1 MTLWPFQHVV
11 CHSIAYQRL
20 FVAPRCSTAYCLWV
34 LAVITLVVVPLFA
47 TFAADNVWVKESF
60 YRVQPVVTF
69 ANELYVLIGGNTTE
83 SMVGWSTQPQL
94 QVLLPKQVK
103 VPTVRSS
110 TEDHNRDGIADTLQL
125 SLDFPSEGETYRS
138 VLLLAVY
145 NVEIQGKVA
154 EQLSSLVAL
163 DTSSPYG
170 SSGLWAHGQLS
181 FRQKLP
187 LYQSP
192 EARSVYV
199 SSPLDVNWRSNWIPD
214 KQPLSL
220 EELLSRYAQSHAAL
234 KLAKCW
240 PTASVDKTVKQA
252 ELLLEASSFQECEAL
267 LLKETTDGSDAL
279 RSPYALRLLL
289 HSYRCQGKQSWA
301 RKLAEDQ
308 LAKPTKAMQHPTGQA
323 MMQLS
328 LAELELAD
336 KRQDRAA
343 HLANEALAA
352 FSEMD
357 MPSYEA
363 LCLLALA
370 GAASANE
377 RHGDAAEFAKDAL
390 DRFQQ
395 EDDESQST
403 RGLGRALLALSE
415 AEQALQDFAAADRS
429 TEKSLEVFKFGKDEV
444 WQAFVLQ
451 MRAGW
456 SYKQDYI
463 RCRHRDVTSRAKAA
477 EDNPSLAAVSAE
489 AAMHLWQ
496 SNGHPLSREAE
507 LAEIACS
514 AFLALNQPEDAIKP
528 LRACLYRARMM
539 ADRTIEGHMLYVTIR
554 VNQVLGDIEGAIKV
568 ADKSWEVFHE
578 LGNRR
583 MELAALRTK
592 CDVQLAGYS
601 DEELGN
607 AWLQMFRLRD
617 ARDESINAKKA
628 LETAIQRFEA
638 AGQRRRAV
646 EAALE
651 LAGLSARDYSSAA
664 EMAREVRSLC
674 RKHDDVKGEASAL
687 LLLGSVLLQRH
698 DNLEAMKAAEEAF
711 ELFRQ
716 VGDRFREA
724 EALFLVSQAGRQ
736 LCTMS
741 KATVAKHWI
750 YFGAALQAAKD
761 AMALAEHLGDMQ
773 LCAHAYVVLA
783 QIQVLSAPL
792 LHDALKNAQ
801 EASDL
806 FSHLGHAAGTAWS
819 LELQASASHNL
830 QNHAAAVEA
839 LNKAKLVYAQA
850 LAGATSVRR
859 CEEFILQLEAG
870 QAAATET
877 KGSIE
882 VKQEAPRLP
891 QPDPMSLQGEDRVMA
906 QLAKI
911 LQDLGVEDVHDD
923 DGLMSS
929 GLTSRAAIQ
938 LKGEMEQAF
947 AGIHIPSTVAFD
959 YPNIRSLSNWIAGYT
974 WLVREELK
982 STNETVM
989 FEPLVPPMWDYT
1001 PRQSFRIQMTMDVHP
1016 QLVYYVPLASEVL
1029 KLAWVQVLAFLIPTW
1044 VVVEWLKVHFIM
1056 QVSGNL
1062 CRCFCGNGW
1071 QVEAEDDRQFGSVS
1085 VGLGAISSLDCPD
1098 DLPEVSGMLSYSAEE
1113 ALFSG
1118 CVESCLCDAASAL
1131 FAMSSP
1137 LVAEVRA
1144 SLVQNRGGKPIR
1156 EGELWHLST
1165 EDVVRKVHVSLFIN
1179 GLSVSFETKKV
1190 LVPLSP
1196 FTLVRNCKF
1205 QAASFDVK
1213 EFADFKIFK
1222 VHLHAANRC
1231 YFFGVREEERSSWVS
1246 DISTAIRLV
1255 TQSLFP
1261 PFRIA
1266 CNPLAAVDGTQK
1278 RLLAGYLLHSDS
1290 PCLVSA
1296 LYCELQAH
1304 NNGKAMFVLYENEN
1318 CKVPVKAMALTA
1330 DSTVAEKLGINCSC
1344 FSVDQRDFSSRTLS
1358 ERKLWLRA
1366 ISNIKVKLA
1375 NAAPTP
1381 SSEDLE
1387 HYRQAVKEQ
1396 LHQIR
1401 TSLQCKIR
1409 TDGLL
1414 PPSIHNTF
1422 QSTVSPFNM
1431 DLWAE
1436 ISGYHHG
1443 YVEEEEE
1450 EGESV
1455 PAERSPAL

>member
-1 MTLWPFQHVV
+1 MRSERLSELFLWPP
-11 CHSIAYQRL
+11 AAPPGGDGL
-20 FVAPRCSTAYCLWV
+20 FD
-34 LAVITLVVVPLFA
+34 
-47 TFAADNVWVKESF
+47 TFGHE
-60 YRVQPVVTF
+60 
-69 ANELYVLIGGNTTE
+69 
-83 SMVGWSTQPQL
+83 
-94 QVLLPKQVK
+94 
-103 VPTVRSS
+103 
-110 TEDHNRDGIADTLQL
+110 
-125 SLDFPSEGETYRS
+125 
-138 VLLLAVY
+138 
-145 NVEIQGKVA
+145 
-154 EQLSSLVAL
+154 
-163 DTSSPYG
+163 
-170 SSGLWAHGQLS
+170 
-181 FRQKLP
+181 
-187 LYQSP
+187 
-192 EARSVYV
+192 
-199 SSPLDVNWRSNWIPD
+199 
-214 KQPLSL
+214 
-220 EELLSRYAQSHAAL
+220 
-234 KLAKCW
+234 
-240 PTASVDKTVKQA
+240 ASVDKTVKQA

-403 RGLGRALLALSE
+403 RGLGKALLALAE

-456 SYKQDYI
+456 SYKQ
-463 RCRHRDVTSRAKAA
+463 
-477 EDNPSLAAVSAE
+477 DNPSLAAVSAE

-592 CDVQLAGYS
+592 CDVQLAGPTRDPKALDTAKQVVAS
-601 DEELGN
+601 AQELDQRDSQKDEELGN

-651 LAGLSARDYSSAA
+651 LAGLSARVQDYSSAV

-801 EASDL
+801 EACDL

-850 LAGATSVRR
+850 NKPTSVRR

-891 QPDPMSLQGEDRVMA
+891 QPVLSLPKRERREIKDPMSLQGEDRVMA

-959 YPNIRSLSNWIAGYT
+959 YPNIRSLSNWIAG
-974 WLVREELK
+974 
-982 STNETVM
+982 S
-989 FEPLVPPMWDYT
+989 
-1001 PRQSFRIQMTMDVHP
+1001 I
-1016 QLVYYVPLASEVL
+1016 
-1029 KLAWVQVLAFLIPTW
+1029 
-1044 VVVEWLKVHFIM
+1044 
-1056 QVSGNL
+1056 G
-1062 CRCFCGNGW
+1062 
-1071 QVEAEDDRQFGSVS
+1071 EAE
-1085 VGLGAISSLDCPD
+1085 
-1098 DLPEVSGMLSYSAEE
+1098 
-1113 ALFSG
+1113 
-1118 CVESCLCDAASAL
+1118 
-1131 FAMSSP
+1131 
-1137 LVAEVRA
+1137 
-1144 SLVQNRGGKPIR
+1144 
-1156 EGELWHLST
+1156 
-1165 EDVVRKVHVSLFIN
+1165 
-1179 GLSVSFETKKV
+1179 
-1190 LVPLSP
+1190 
-1196 FTLVRNCKF
+1196 
-1205 QAASFDVK
+1205 
-1213 EFADFKIFK
+1213 
-1222 VHLHAANRC
+1222 
-1231 YFFGVREEERSSWVS
+1231 
-1246 DISTAIRLV
+1246 
-1255 TQSLFP
+1255 
-1261 PFRIA
+1261 
-1266 CNPLAAVDGTQK
+1266 
-1278 RLLAGYLLHSDS
+1278 LAG
-1290 PCLVSA
+1290 
-1296 LYCELQAH
+1296 
-1304 NNGKAMFVLYENEN
+1304 
-1318 CKVPVKAMALTA
+1318 
-1330 DSTVAEKLGINCSC
+1330 
-1344 FSVDQRDFSSRTLS
+1344 
-1358 ERKLWLRA
+1358 
-1366 ISNIKVKLA
+1366 
-1375 NAAPTP
+1375 
-1381 SSEDLE
+1381 
-1387 HYRQAVKEQ
+1387 
-1396 LHQIR
+1396 
-1401 TSLQCKIR
+1401 
-1409 TDGLL
+1409 
-1414 PPSIHNTF
+1414 
-1422 QSTVSPFNM
+1422 
-1431 DLWAE
+1431 
-1436 ISGYHHG
+1436 
-1443 YVEEEEE
+1443 
-1450 EGESV
+1450 
-1455 PAERSPAL
+1455 

>member
-1 MTLWPFQHVV
+1 MRSGRLCELFLWPPA
-11 CHSIAYQRL
+11 SPPGGDGL
-20 FVAPRCSTAYCLWV
+20 F
-34 LAVITLVVVPLFA
+34 
-47 TFAADNVWVKESF
+47 
-60 YRVQPVVTF
+60 
-69 ANELYVLIGGNTTE
+69 
-83 SMVGWSTQPQL
+83 
-94 QVLLPKQVK
+94 
-103 VPTVRSS
+103 
-110 TEDHNRDGIADTLQL
+110 DTLGH
-125 SLDFPSEGETYRS
+125 E
-138 VLLLAVY
+138 
-145 NVEIQGKVA
+145 
-154 EQLSSLVAL
+154 
-163 DTSSPYG
+163 
-170 SSGLWAHGQLS
+170 
-181 FRQKLP
+181 
-187 LYQSP
+187 
-192 EARSVYV
+192 EASADQT
-199 SSPLDVNWRSNWIPD
+199 L
-214 KQPLSL
+214 
-220 EELLSRYAQSHAAL
+220 
-234 KLAKCW
+234 
-240 PTASVDKTVKQA
+240 KQA
-252 ELLLEASSFQECEAL
+252 ERLLEAEDFQGCEECL
-267 LLKETTDGSDAL
+267 LAKQADGSDAL
-279 RSPYALRLLL
+279 RSPYAWRLLL
-289 HSYRCQGKQSWA
+289 HSYRFQHKHSWA
-301 RKLAEDQ
+301 RKLAEEQ
-308 LAKPTKAMQHPTGQA
+308 LAKPTKATQHPIGKA

-336 KRQDRAA
+336 KKQDRAA
-343 HLANEALAA
+343 QLAKEALAV
-352 FSEMD
+352 FSELD

-363 LCLLALA
+363 FCLLALA

-377 RHGDAAEFAKDAL
+377 KYRDAAEFAEDAL
-390 DRFQQ
+390 EGFQQ
-395 EDDESQST
+395 EDDESQSA
-403 RGLGRALLALSE
+403 RGLGRALLALAE
-415 AEQALQDFAAADRS
+415 AEQALQDFGAADRS
-429 TEKSLEVFKFGKDEV
+429 IEKALEIFKFGKDEK

-451 MRAGW
+451 IRAGW
-456 SYKQDYI
+456 SYNQD
-463 RCRHRDVTSRAKAA
+463 DPFRAAT
-477 EDNPSLAAVSAE
+477 SAE

-514 AFLALNQPEDAIKP
+514 AFLVLNQPEDAMKP
-528 LRACLYRARMM
+528 VRACLYRARMM
-539 ADRTIEGHMLYVTIR
+539 GDRTIEGHMLYVTIH
-554 VNQVLGDIEGAIKV
+554 VNQVWGDIEGAIKV

-578 LGNRR
+578 LGNRK
-583 MELAALRTK
+583 MELAVLRAK
-592 CDVQLAGYS
+592 CHVQLAGPTPDPKALDTAKQAVACAEQLDQLDS
-601 DEELGN
+601 QKDEELGN
-607 AWLQMFRLRD
+607 AWLQMSRLRN
-617 ARDESINAKKA
+617 ARDESINAQKA

-638 AGQRRRAV
+638 AGQRRRAA
-646 EAALE
+646 EAGLE
-651 LAGLSARDYSSAA
+651 LADLSAKVQDYASAVD
-664 EMAREVRSLC
+664 MARKVQSLC
-674 RKHDDVKGEASAL
+674 RKQNDVKGEASAL
-687 LLLGSVLLQRH
+687 LLLGGVLLQQH
-698 DNLEAMKAAEEAF
+698 DNLGALKAAEEAF

-716 VGDRFREA
+716 VGDRVQEA
-724 EALFLVSQAGRQ
+724 QALFLVSQAGRQ
-736 LCTMS
+736 HCTTS
-741 KATVAKHWI
+741 KATVGKYWI
-750 YFGAALQAAKD
+750 YFGAALQAATD
-761 AMALAEHLGDMQ
+761 AMALAEHLGDM
-773 LCAHAYVVLA
+773 LLAHAYVVLA
-783 QIQVLSAPL
+783 EIQVLSVPL
-792 LHDALKNAQ
+792 RRDALENAQ
-801 EASDL
+801 QASDL
-806 FSHLGHAAGTAWS
+806 FSHLGHAAGTAHS
-819 LELQASASHNL
+819 LELQGLVSYDM
-830 QNHAAAVEA
+830 QNPLAAVEA
-839 LNKAKLVYAQA
+839 WDKAKLVYAQA
-850 LAGATSVRR
+850 NDPKSVRR
-859 CEEFILQLEAG
+859 CQDCILQLEAG
-870 QAAATET
+870 QASATAQET

-882 VKQEAPRLP
+882 VKQEAPRQLP
-891 QPDPMSLQGEDRVMA
+891 PPILSLPKRERREIKDPMSLQGEERVMA

-911 LQDLGVEDVHDD
+911 LQDLGVEDVGDD

-959 YPNIRSLSNWIAGYT
+959 HPNLRSLSNWIADSIA
-974 WLVREELK
+974 EEG
-982 STNETVM
+982 NETVM

-1001 PRQSFRIQMTMDVHP
+1001 PASHAEAKFPNPGWNFSAAALLLCTRPSHGTIQHRSVLQDISHPFWGGASTAWFKVYAVGRPLAQPALYFPIFFLLSFLWPLQRLTQHWQSFC
-1016 QLVYYVPLASEVL
+1016 SFEVL

-1044 VVVEWLKVHFIM
+1044 VVVEWLKAK
-1056 QVSGNL
+1056 L
-1062 CRCFCGNGW
+1062 LL
-1071 QVEAEDDRQFGSVS
+1071 VEAEDDRQFGSVS

-1113 ALFSG
+1113 ELP
-1118 CVESCLCDAASAL
+1118 
-1131 FAMSSP
+1131 M
-1137 LVAEVRA
+1137 R
-1144 SLVQNRGGKPIR
+1144 GKPIR

-1205 QAASFDVK
+1205 QAASFDIK

-1231 YFFGVREEERSSWVS
+1231 YFFGVRGSTLLEGEEERSNWVS

-1266 CNPLAAVDGTQK
+1266 CNPLATVDGTQK

-1304 NNGKAMFVLYENEN
+1304 HDGKAMFVLYENEN

-1330 DSTVAEKLGINCSC
+1330 DSAVAEKLGINCSC

-1409 TDGLL
+1409 TDALL

-1443 YVEEEEE
+1443 HVEED